1 MLTTSWEFYVL
12 GTCRWRDQKANNLM
26 KRDTIINVSLK
37 QIFLCIV
44 WLFLIAT
51 LIPICHLRISNL
63 KIRILLHACHNLCF
77 ISVLRIGWCI
87 NFCGQILGS
96 GSGTRSTTPVRPHV
110 REVFSSVRNFCSAG
124 LKVTLGLTVSLR
136 AQTVLLRSPT
146 VWFWAQSFTPNHHLF
161 NPGLHGLTIP
171 HNTIQFY

>member
-1 MLTTSWEFYVL
+1 MLTTSWEFYVF

-44 WLFLIAT
+44 WLFLIVT

-87 NFCGQILGS
+87 NFCGRYLGVAREQDRLPQWGPMCEKYSVQS
-96 GSGTRSTTPVRPHV
+96 GIFAVQAWKLLSVSRFHFELKPFYSGAPPFDF
-110 REVFSSVRNFCSAG
+110 E
-124 LKVTLGLTVSLR
+124 LK
-136 AQTVLLRSPT
+136 VLLRITTFLIRAST
-146 VWFWAQSFTPNHHLF
+146 A
-161 NPGLHGLTIP
+161 
-171 HNTIQFY
+171 